1 MPKQHFRLVSVNFL
15 FFVLKNVEILI
26 YKSVDLVLKNYFKN
40 IKIKINK
47 IILISP
53 FLNYFLKN
61 HYISL

>member
-1 MPKQHFRLVSVNFL
+1 MPKQHFRLASVNFL

-53 FLNYFLKN
+53 FLN
-61 HYISL
+61 